1 MPKGE
6 KLRPKQMDQPTT
18 CVNFKNC
25 RVRIFVFD
33 QNPLV
38 AKLVSYEGEFLL
50 WENGGV
56 CGI

>member
-6 KLRPKQMDQPTT
+6 KLRPKKMDQQPL
-18 CVNFKNC
+18 VNFKNC

-33 QNPLV
+33 QNPLI
-38 AKLVSYEGEFLL
+38 AKLFSYEGEFLL
-50 WENGGV
+50 WEKGGV